1 MVSKTEAC
9 VARPAPSVS
18 HPLVIQSDDEGNGK
32 ALLTV
37 PFTMVLRNVRA
48 YTTDPAGLRVCR
60 MGLIP
65 AGSYGSR
72 FWSPIDE
79 STEVLPPLHHL
90 VASDERPDAGCA
102 LSGLRLEGGRK
113 YDVVIQPLEGLAPFT
128 VELTFFAE
136 PEC

>member
-1 MVSKTEAC
+1 MSKKAEVCA
-9 VARPAPSVS
+9 VRPAPAVS
-18 HPLVIQSDDEGNGK
+18 HPLVIQSDANGNGK
-32 ALLTV
+32 TLLTV

-48 YTTDPAGLRVCR
+48 YTNDPAGLRVCR
-60 MGLIP
+60 LGIVP

-79 STEVLPPLHHL
+79 STELLPPLHHL
-90 VASDERPDAGCA
+90 VASDERPEAGCA
-102 LSGLRLEGGRK
+102 LTGLRLEEGRK
-113 YDVVIQPLEGLAPFT
+113 YDVMVQPLEGLAPYT

>member
-9 VARPAPSVS
+9 VARPAPAVS